1 MSIDNLGGPVTEL
14 VLSCS
19 TEASGTVN
27 IRKGDALKLTGP
39 YTVTN
44 VTDAEDPIFGQALAD
59 AAENDALIPVLVR
72 GVAVLAYT
80 GAAPAVNGAAGIV
93 ASATGGNV
101 KAPATG
107 NGRGINLKVDEAL
120 TQVHVLL

>member
-72 GVAVLAYT
+72 GVAVFAYT

>member
-19 TEASGTVN
+19 TEASGSVN
-27 IRKGDALKLTGP
+27 IHKGDALKLTDA
-39 YTVTN
+39 YTITN
-44 VTDAEDPIFGQALAD
+44 STAAEDPVFGQALAD
-59 AAENDALIPVLVR
+59 AVENDALVPVLVR
-72 GVAVLAYT
+72 GVAVFPYT
-80 GAAPAVNGAAGIV
+80 GAAPTVNGAAGIV
-93 ASATGGNV
+93 ASATAGIV

-120 TQVHVLL
+120 AQVHVLL